1 MFGGQTI
8 ISFKYEPVQ
17 VNAGYTDRVL
27 HLNLSNKEVTIKEVP
42 PKIKEVLTGG
52 RGYGLWYLWQA
63 TRPDTKWNDPE
74 NELVFCT
81 GPLCGITQYSG
92 CGKSHVV
99 SLSPETGSAN
109 DNNAGGYF
117 APFLK
122 FSGWDALEV
131 QGKAEQDCII
141 FIDGNKG
148 EVTVQTYT
156 DKEKNSY
163 LLVEKL
169 SDYFAED
176 EQDKSNISIVSAG

>member
-1 MFGGQTI
+1 MLEGQTI
-8 ISFKYEPVQ
+8 LSLKYQPAEIK
-17 VNAGYTDRVL
+17 AGYTDKVL
-27 HLNLSNKEVTIKEVP
+27 HLDLSNKKATIKEVP

-63 TRPDTKWNDPE
+63 TSSETKWNDPE

-99 SLSPETGSAN
+99 SISPETGSAN

-156 DKEKNSY
+156 
-163 LLVEKL
+163 
-169 SDYFAED
+169 
-176 EQDKSNISIVSAG
+176 G

>member
-1 MFGGQTI
+1 MLEGHTI
-8 ISFKYEPVQ
+8 KLFSYQPAK
-17 VNAGYTDRVL
+17 VNRGYTDRILYV
-27 HLNLSNKEVTIKEVP
+27 NLSNREIEVKEVP

-63 TRPDTKWNDPE
+63 VKSETRWNDPE
-74 NELVFCT
+74 NELIFCT

-117 APFLK
+117 APYLK
-122 FSGWDALEV
+122 FSGWDALEI
-131 QGKAEQDCII
+131 QGKSEQDVII

-148 EVTVQTYT
+148 ELTIQTYPYE
-156 DKEKNSY
+156 DKNSY
-163 LLVEKL
+163 LLVERL
-169 SDYFAED
+169 TE
-176 EQDKSNISIVSAG
+176 